1 MPIFNM
7 ISGGGGTGGT
17 LTVTAPAN
25 TTVTISNGDKT
36 KSKTSDANGT
46 AIFKGLETGTWTVT
60 ITNSTQTTTKT
71 IYITADYA
79 MTIAFFAATIA
90 VTYPSG
96 STLTCTDGATT
107 LTATTTTGS
116 YTFTVP
122 NTGTWTV
129 SCTNGS
135 STASNSVSIT
145 TDGVS
150 VSVELSYALWLAP
163 SSFAYSTYNHIY
175 GSPSVSGDT
184 IKISYTTPSNYSG
197 EYSENVVTFNDAI
210 DVTKY
215 SELQATANITK
226 ISDTAG
232 SGRLTL
238 GVASSKPSSYSKP
251 SAIASANAASS
262 TGTQTLTVSL
272 TSVNKAVYVYVSSAI
287 CKATVTDIKLI
298 P

>member
-71 IYITADYA
+71 VDITADYA

-90 VTYPSG
+90 VTYPEG
-96 STLTCTDGATT
+96 STCTCTDGSTT
-107 LTATTTTGS
+107 FTAPDTTGS

-129 SCTNGS
+129 SCTDG
-135 STASNSVSIT
+135 TDATSNSVSIT
-145 TDGVS
+145 EDGVS
-150 VSVELSYALWLAP
+150 VSVTLTYFDGYLFKDGEWSDYACPNGITGGYNVSHVSIATKNGVKGMKLRSQCQVY
-163 SSFAYSTYNHIY
+163 SSDAFN
-175 GSPSVSGDT
+175 VSGYSKLNAT
-184 IKISYTTPSNYSG
+184 IFYIYDAKCTLGLAT
-197 EYSENVVTFNDAI
+197 AI
-210 DVTKY
+210 DDTSVVASTTGSSAKTI
-215 SELQATANITK
+215 SVDISAITGECYLMLK
-226 ISDTAG
+226 SISSDTSDGQGTYISDIWL
-232 SGRLTL
+232 S
-238 GVASSKPSSYSKP
+238 
-251 SAIASANAASS
+251 
-262 TGTQTLTVSL
+262 
-272 TSVNKAVYVYVSSAI
+272 
-287 CKATVTDIKLI
+287 
-298 P
+298 